1 MRACL
6 EKTVLDAQPGSRSS
20 GLVWYTRAVS
30 GTIKKQKK
38 HVVVHTDGSCLGNPG
53 PGGWA
58 AILEYVNGKQERK
71 TLELTG
77 GEADTTNN
85 RMELLGAIRALE
97 ALKEPCAVTI
107 VTDSKYVQH
116 AFTKR
121 WLEGWQKN
129 GWLTASRE
137 PVKNRELWERLLEL
151 SRVHDVNWDWTKGHA
166 GHDLNER
173 CDTLARSEA
182 KKIMRSTQR

>member
-1 MRACL
+1 MPTAPPR
-6 EKTVLDAQPGSRSS
+6 
-20 GLVWYTRAVS
+20 
-30 GTIKKQKK
+30 KQ
-38 HVVVHTDGSCLGNPG
+38 VIVHTDGSCLGNPG

-58 AILEYVNGKQERK
+58 AILEYATQDGTRK
-71 TLELTG
+71 TLELSG
-77 GEADTTNN
+77 REATTTNN
-85 RMELLGAIRALE
+85 RMELTGAIRALE
-97 ALKEPCAVTI
+97 ALRQPCDVTI

-129 GWLTASRE
+129 GWKTSSKE

-151 SRVHDVNWDWTKGHA
+151 TNVHAVTWDWTKGHA

-173 CDTLARSEA
+173 CDRLANAQARGIA
-182 KKIMRSTQR
+182 LGA